1 MHLGTI
7 GYNYSHGSD
16 FVMDRP
22 NGPGCYLMLIIKT
35 PAVFTVGGERY
46 EVRENSFIIIA
57 PDMPCSYRGSGEIY
71 TDDWIYFGSEEFDG
85 ERFSELGIPLN
96 VPVYLGDTEGL
107 SQIIHILAYEHYSAE
122 KYSSEI
128 EEHYM
133 EIFLLRLSRLIQSG
147 ASVSLRMLM
156 EKNHRMTQLRTVIF
170 TQPDCVLSI
179 DEMAE
184 QMNMSRSGFQHLY
197 RKMFGTSVMQ
207 DVISGR
213 IERAKRLLSSTNLT
227 VSEIAEKCGYST
239 DVTFMRQFRSRVG
252 KTPTEYR
259 KCL

>member
-1 MHLGTI
+1 MLPGTI
-7 GYNYSHGSD
+7 GYNYSHGKD

-35 PAVFTVGGERY
+35 PARFTVGRTEHD
-46 EVRENSFIIIA
+46 VRADSYIVFT
-57 PDMPCSYRGSGEIY
+57 PDMPCRYCAAGDVY
-71 TDDWIYFGSEEFDG
+71 TDDWIYFGGDG
-85 ERFSELGIPLN
+85 SAERRFAELGIPLN
-96 VPVYLGDTEGL
+96 TPVYLGDTEGL

-122 KYSSEI
+122 KFSSEI

-133 EIFLLRLSRLIQSG
+133 EILLLRLSRLIQSG
-147 ASVSLRMLM
+147 SSVSSRMFI
-156 EKNHRMTQLRTVIF
+156 EKNHKMTQLRTLFF
-170 TQPDCVLSI
+170 TQPDSVMSV

-197 RKMFGTSVMQ
+197 KKMFGTSVMN

-213 IERAKRLLSSTNLT
+213 TERAKRLLSSTNLT
-227 VSEIAEKCGYST
+227 VAEIAEKCGYSNEY
-239 DVTFMRQFRSRVG
+239 TFMRQFKSRVG

>member
-35 PAVFTVGGERY
+35 PAVFVVGGERY
-46 EVRENSFIIIA
+46 EVREHSFIIIA
-57 PDMPCSYRGSGEIY
+57 PDMPCRYRGAGEIY

-85 ERFSELGIPLN
+85 ERFEELGIPLN

-147 ASVSLRMLM
+147 VSVSSRMLM

-170 TQPDCVLSI
+170 TQPDCVMSI
-179 DEMAE
+179 DEMAR

-197 RKMFGTSVMQ
+197 RKMFGTSVIQ